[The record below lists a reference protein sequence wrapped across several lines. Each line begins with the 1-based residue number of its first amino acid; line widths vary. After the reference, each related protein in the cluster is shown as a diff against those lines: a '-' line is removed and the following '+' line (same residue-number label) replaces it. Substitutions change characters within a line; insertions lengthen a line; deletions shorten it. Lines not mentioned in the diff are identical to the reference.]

1 MISAVKRLFQKKNTA
16 QILVEI
22 ENEKLKDD
30 NQSYMME
37 IERLNLS
44 IDQLHENIQ
53 KLQNEKLKL
62 QLQIDDSNLEL
73 QEENKNLAY
82 NLDELREKFKQI
94 SEIILTK

>member
-1 MISAVKRLFQKKNTA
+1 MISAVKKLFQKKNTA

-22 ENEKLKDD
+22 ENEKLKDA